1 MSTEPYE
8 PLAPTTLLVDSI
20 TKLGHALALQSS
32 TDPDQQSWK
41 TELLIS
47 GVRHPDPF
55 IRAKIARSCS
65 LAQLRLL
72 MNDDHVAVRSMCT
85 ENPFMVEEELQLIV
99 AHDDDAVVVHAL
111 LDNVQV
117 YRSAVEV
124 LIGSRHFSV
133 RFRLARSRLAFDL
146 LEGLM
151 MDSHPRVAD
160 MARRN
165 IRYLTVGKIGGS
177 M

>member
-1 MSTEPYE
+1 MSTEPNE
-8 PLAPTTLLVDSI
+8 VLAPAALLVDAI
-20 TKLGHALALQSS
+20 TQLGHALALQSS

-41 TELLIS
+41 TQLLTS
-47 GVRHPDPF
+47 GVHHPDPF
-55 IRAKIARSCS
+55 IRANVAKTCS

-72 MNDDHVAVRSMCT
+72 VNDEHVAVRSMCT
-85 ENPFMVEEELQLIV
+85 ENPFMVDEELQLKI
-99 AHDDDAVVVHAL
+99 ANDDDAVVVHEL

-117 YRSAVEV
+117 CRSAVEV
-124 LIGSRHFSV
+124 LIRSRHFSV

-146 LEGLM
+146 LESLM

-165 IRYLTVGKIGGS
+165 IQYLTESRVGGAK
-177 M
+177 